1 MLKINFI
8 KYHKIAI
15 IFSALLILLSF
26 ASLSTKFLN
35 LGIDFTGG
43 ILMEARFKEKIEVS
57 DLRSLLIKGNIQK
70 FNIQSFDEKDV
81 MIRVPKD
88 GEIDQSNLVIKIK
101 NILNNYSSEIEY
113 RKIDFV
119 GPKIGQEL
127 IKSAILALL
136 LSCFF
141 VLIYIWYR
149 FDLEFGIWSIIALV
163 HDIIITVG
171 FISLT
176 SLEFNSTS
184 IATLLTVIGYSI
196 NDSVVIYDRVR
207 ENLQRYKKMSIS
219 EVINISINASFR
231 RTIITSGTTLLALLA
246 LILFGGEILKTF
258 SVSLFFGILIGTYSS
273 IYISSALLIFTDPR
287 KVKSS

>member
-149 FDLEFGIWSIIALV
+149 FYLEFGIWSIIALV

-184 IATLLTVIGYSI
+184 IAALLTVIGYSI

>member
-119 GPKIGQEL
+119 GQKIGQEL

-184 IATLLTVIGYSI
+184 IAALLTVIGYSI

>member
-1 MLKINFI
+1 M
-8 KYHKIAI
+8 
-15 IFSALLILLSF
+15 
-26 ASLSTKFLN
+26 
-35 LGIDFTGG
+35 
-43 ILMEARFKEKIEVS
+43 
-57 DLRSLLIKGNIQK
+57 
-70 FNIQSFDEKDV
+70 
-81 MIRVPKD
+81 
-88 GEIDQSNLVIKIK
+88 
-101 NILNNYSSEIEY
+101 NNYSSEIEY

-184 IATLLTVIGYSI
+184 IAALLTVIGYSI